1 VVEYLQ
7 CEGRLFEVT
16 LLAEVESDALAT
28 VECFEMGASGGL
40 IGIIR
45 DFPDGP
51 ITATLFD
58 REDVPVAVLEW
69 WIRIAMQGRTRSND
83 ASQHPVDE

>member
-16 LLAEVESDALAT
+16 LMAEAEGDALAT
-28 VECFEMGASGGL
+28 VECFEMGPSGGL
-40 IGIIR
+40 IGMIR

-69 WIRIAMQGRTRSND
+69 WIRIAMQGRMRSND